1 MATENKIKFVQ
12 EMVFSISS
20 KKLQRVLERTGG
32 VGDVRISFGISDEQ
46 KIYVS
51 VSPDLDEV
59 QAPAPDSSDTS
70 TEQTGIQRNI
80 KALSVPLGDSGDDEG
95 RELGCPKPPGCRP
108 PIGND

>member
-59 QAPAPDSSDTS
+59 QAPDSSDAS
-70 TEQTGIQRNI
+70 TEQTAMRSNL
-80 KALSVPLGDSGDDEG
+80 KPLSLQLGDSGDDEG
-95 RELGCPKPPGCRP
+95 RELGCPKPPGCKP
-108 PIGND
+108 PF

>member
-20 KKLQRVLERTGG
+20 KKLQRVLARRRGE
-32 VGDVRISFGISDEQ
+32 GDVRMSIGISDEQ

-59 QAPAPDSSDTS
+59 PAPDSSDAS
-70 TEQTGIQRNI
+70 TEQTGIQRNMN
-80 KALSVPLGDSGDDEG
+80 ALSVPLSDSGDDDG
-95 RELGCPKPPGCRP
+95 RELGCPKPPGCKP
-108 PIGND
+108 PF